1 MAKIFRGAQV
11 RQVVKVIQ
19 GVVTDFKVDQE
30 SGDRLIGVEYTED
43 GEKKHRYFSEGQ
55 VELVPEEPKE
65 NPAEGSAEDPAQ
77 N

>member
-11 RQVVKVIQ
+11 RQVVKVIE
-19 GVVTDFKVDQE
+19 GVVTDFKIDQE

-55 VELVPEEPKE
+55 IELVPDE
-65 NPAEGSAEDPAQ
+65 PAEDAAQ